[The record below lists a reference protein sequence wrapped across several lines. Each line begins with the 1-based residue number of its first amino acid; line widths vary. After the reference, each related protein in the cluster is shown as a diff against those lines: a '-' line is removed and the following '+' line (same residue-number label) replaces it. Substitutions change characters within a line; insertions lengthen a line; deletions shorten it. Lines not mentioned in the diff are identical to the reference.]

1 MLSGNT
7 IARKPEIF
15 GVFWPLS
22 GYQMTSMGAG
32 KSSDFHDWRY
42 ATVPPLGFGEENRC
56 LS

>member
-22 GYQMTSMGAG
+22 GYQMTSIGAG